1 MVKSRIE
8 SEKKIVQHM
17 ILIYCKG
24 NKHSAPAPCET
35 CKQLLEYAHKR
46 LNHCRFGEEKTFCEQ
61 CPVHCYKPDMRV
73 EIKKVMR
80 YSGPRML
87 LHHPVIAVKHVF
99 SKLKT

>member
-1 MVKSRIE
+1 MAKSRIE
-8 SEKKIVQHM
+8 SEKKIVMHM

-24 NKHSAPAPCET
+24 NKHSAPAPCEA

-87 LHHPVIAVKHVF
+87 LHHPVIAVKHVLA
-99 SKLKT
+99 KLKT